1 MTRTASGEV
10 VQTIGAPVTGSGYT
24 LWLLIGAIFVVSVDS
39 RVITPILPAIA
50 DDLDVSIGRA
60 GLIVTAYL
68 LPYGLFQLVYGP
80 VADRIG
86 HVRVISLALGAFAL
100 GGILCALAP
109 TLPALVGTRFFTG
122 MVAAAVFPLT
132 LAYIGETVDYSR
144 RQHAI
149 GYTVMASS
157 IGQVISSGAGGFL
170 AALLSWRAIFA
181 LDGAL
186 ALALTVAMLRNRAI
200 ATRPVALRR
209 RSRDGFAI
217 VLHDRRHILFYC
229 LIFIEGIFTLGAF
242 SYVGAMLRDRD
253 GFSYTAIGLIIS
265 LFGLTSIATGRI
277 IGPLARRIGEA
288 RMILFGGIGVAVCYG
303 LTTLQPAVLFFPLA
317 MALLGVTW
325 IIMHTTLQTRAT
337 EIAPSARATG
347 IALFAF
353 ALFLGSSAG
362 AFITAQ
368 SIDRF
373 DYNATMAGM
382 ALLALA
388 FAVVGSAAIPR
399 CSEPDRAALVAPAQR
414 P

>member
-1 MTRTASGEV
+1 MTHTLTDETAPAAAEPAS
-10 VQTIGAPVTGSGYT
+10 SSSYT

-50 DDLDVSIGRA
+50 DDLDVSIGSA

-86 HVRVISLALGAFAL
+86 HVRVISLTLGAFAL

-109 TLPALVGTRFFTG
+109 TLPALVGARFFTG
-122 MVAAAVFPLT
+122 IVAAAVFPLT
-132 LAYIGETVDYSR
+132 LAYIGETVAYSE

-181 LDGAL
+181 LDGVIAL
-186 ALALTVAMLRNRAI
+186 AITIAMLRNRAMP
-200 ATRPVALRR
+200 ARPTGPR
-209 RSRDGFAI
+209 RSTRAGFEI
-217 VLHDRRHILFYC
+217 VLRDRRHSLFYM
-229 LIFIEGIFTLGAF
+229 LIFVEGIFTLGAF
-242 SYVGAMLRDRD
+242 SFLGAMLRDRD

-265 LFGLTSIATGRI
+265 LFGLTAIIAGRI
-277 IGPLARRIGEA
+277 IGPLARRIGESS
-288 RMILFGGIGVAVCYG
+288 MILFGGIGAAVCYG
-303 LTTLQPAVLFFPLA
+303 LTVLQPAVVFFPLA
-317 MALLGVTW
+317 MALLGITW

-337 EIAPSARATG
+337 EIAPTARATG

-362 AFITAQ
+362 AFITSQ

-373 DYNATMAGM
+373 DYNPTMLGM
-382 ALLALA
+382 GLLTLA
-388 FAVVGSAAIPR
+388 FALVGSVTIPR
-399 CSEPDRAALVAPAQR
+399 WSQPESARG
-414 P
+414 